1 MKKHRSLVD
10 LVKLD
15 EVLLGFI
22 IVFFLLWHILKIF
35 HNKKAHTKQIN
46 IQRQLTRKKHIADIL
61 TNVKDKNVR

>member
-1 MKKHRSLVD
+1 MKKHWSLVD

-35 HNKKAHTKQIN
+35 HNKK
-46 IQRQLTRKKHIADIL
+46 L
-61 TNVKDKNVR
+61 TNKHTQNKLIYKSSSPERNILLIYDKC